1 MVAQNREHTARVS
14 KKTTVADPRQIGL
27 IAGIITQNKDIFSV
41 FEYIH
46 SIAESSQPILITGET
61 GTGKE
66 LIAKTIHK
74 SSKVR
79 GEMVTVN
86 AAGLDDNVFSD
97 TLFGHTKGAFT
108 GADRVRRGLIEK
120 AGFGTLFLDEIGDL
134 SSMSQVKLLRLL
146 QEGEYL
152 PIGQDESKHSNARIL
167 TATNVNLWLLEGKGR
182 FRKDLNFRLRTHHI
196 NIPPLKDRLDDLPL
210 LVDHFLEKAAK
221 KLNKKKPT
229 PPKELIPLLSTYS
242 FPGNIRE
249 LEAMVFDAVSRHT
262 ERIISLK
269 TFKSHMDRMQKAEK
283 KNRGEEENGQPF
295 VTFPEEL
302 PTIKETTQI
311 LVDEA
316 MKRAAGNQTIASKML
331 GISRQAL
338 GKRLK
343 NHRSTT

>member
-1 MVAQNREHTARVS
+1 MAVMHQVDNVMPLKRSGPDLHH
-14 KKTTVADPRQIGL
+14 IGL
-27 IAGIITQNKDIFSV
+27 SAGIITGNKDMMSV
-41 FEYIH
+41 FEYIQ
-46 SIAESSQPILITGET
+46 SIAESSEPILITGET

-66 LIAKTIHK
+66 LIARAIHT

-108 GADRVRRGLIEK
+108 GADRPRRGLIEK

-152 PIGQDESKHSNARIL
+152 PIGQDEAKRSSARIL
-167 TATNVNLWLLEGKGR
+167 TATNVNLWLLQGKGR
-182 FRKDLNFRLRTHHI
+182 FRKDLNYRLRTHHI
-196 NIPPLKDRLDDLPL
+196 NIPPLRNRLDDLPL
-210 LVDHFLEKAAK
+210 LLEHFLKKAAR

-229 PPKELIPLLSTYS
+229 APKELVPLLSTYS

-249 LEAMVFDAVSRHT
+249 LEAMIFDAVSRHND
-262 ERIISLK
+262 RILSLK
-269 TFKSHMDRMQKAEK
+269 TFKSHMDKARKAEK
-283 KNRGEEENGQPF
+283 QNRENDENGQLL

-302 PTIKETTQI
+302 PTIKEATNL
-311 LVDEA
+311 LVAEA
-316 MKRAAGNQTIASKML
+316 MKRASKNQTLAAKML

-343 NHRSTT
+343 NIDA